1 MPDATVYAQEQRSS
15 KEAVLQ
21 SHLPLVRKIGL
32 HLIARLPSTVELDDL
47 LQVGLIA
54 LLQARESYDASLGA
68 SFSTYAAIR
77 IKGAMVDEVRRNDW
91 VPRSV
96 QQKMKRVSS
105 AIRSAEARLTGP
117 ASDVEIARE
126 LQMELS
132 DYQEMA
138 GELATCRMMSLED
151 IEQEGAASG
160 DSDPFARMADAGFR
174 AALAQAITELP
185 EKEQMVMSLYYGDE
199 LNLKEIGA
207 VLGISESRVC
217 QVHGQA
223 LARIRGQL
231 CEWTG

>member
-15 KEAVLQ
+15 MEDVLQ

-32 HLIARLPSTVELDDL
+32 HLIARLPNTVELDDL

-54 LLQARESYDASLGA
+54 LLQARESYDVSLGA

-117 ASDVEIARE
+117 ASDVDIARE
-126 LQMELS
+126 LQMTPH
-132 DYQEMA
+132 A
-138 GELATCRMMSLED
+138 G
-151 IEQEGAASG
+151 
-160 DSDPFARMADAGFR
+160 
-174 AALAQAITELP
+174 
-185 EKEQMVMSLYYGDE
+185 
-199 LNLKEIGA
+199 
-207 VLGISESRVC
+207 
-217 QVHGQA
+217 
-223 LARIRGQL
+223 
-231 CEWTG
+231 